1 MFTLFMFGSAA
12 FWILL
17 VIHWIIL
24 VAFVENERPGWATAS
39 FIALVATLGFL
50 GDFNIV
56 KAAFGHLGLTAGF
69 LAAYFVLG
77 TAYSAYKWRKY
88 VTILGKEYD
97 ELKANFL
104 QAYGIQG
111 TDIPDIHLL
120 EWQRTSQG
128 YGRRERF
135 PREFNGVPQVEH
147 NKRRVLA
154 WMCYWPWLF
163 VWTVIDDP
171 VRRAFKVIFE
181 RIKSWLQSF
190 ANKQFAG
197 VASDFRSPP
206 PPPQAPA
213 GTVADPFATN
223 TTGAGANVAALDYDD
238 EKTPLSPVSPA

>member
-17 VIHWIIL
+17 VIHGIIL

-77 TAYSAYKWRKY
+77 TVYAAYKWKKY

-97 ELKANFL
+97 EIKVNFL
-104 QAYGIQG
+104 KHEKIEG
-111 TDIPDIHLL
+111 TDIPDHLL
-120 EWQRTSQG
+120 DHWQG
-128 YGRRERF
+128 YSQSYGGRTKF
-135 PREFNGVPQVEH
+135 PREFNGVPQVEY

-154 WMCYWPWLF
+154 WMCYWPWLA
-163 VWTVIDDP
+163 VWTVLNDP
-171 VRRAFKVIFE
+171 VRRAFKLIFE
-181 RIKSWLQSF
+181 GIKSWLQSF

-197 VASDFRSPP
+197 VASDFRKP

-213 GTVADPFATN
+213 ARSDISFNGPATYAATN
-223 TTGAGANVAALDYDD
+223 IADLVEEEDD
-238 EKTPLSPVSPA
+238 EETPA